1 MIVYDAKKLVKVI
14 TKSSKEES
22 FYMSYT
28 DHFNVLYQVKPA
40 AAINLLFYLCSIME
54 YNTNIVSLSAAKRK
68 EICVTLDI
76 SNNGITNHLKALKD
90 AKIIHGS
97 SGQFMVNPYLFW
109 KGDSATRQKVLNLET
124 TKEDFNI

>member
-1 MIVYDAKKLVKVI
+1 MISYNARDLVKII
-14 TKSSKEES
+14 TKPKVEDT

-28 DHFNVLYQVKPA
+28 DYFDLLYKVKPA
-40 AAINLLFYLCSIME
+40 AAINLLFYICSNME
-54 YNTNIVSLSAAKRK
+54 YNTNTISLPAAKRK
-68 EICVTLDI
+68 ELCTKLAI
-76 SNNGITNHLKALKD
+76 SNNCVTNYLKALKD